1 MASLSSRDAT
11 YAQPLASIPCHLRAC
26 NATCLAACL
35 PAGAVGGTWRDHN
48 FPNAGTDTE
57 VPTYYPSFLPT
68 PETSSQFGERD
79 EILSYFK
86 RVSKEQ
92 IGEDKFMWGTA
103 IASAKF
109 DGSMWELSD
118 AVGSITLQCR
128 FLMPC
133 VYSISCKWPHVP
145 AIPNRDLFAGDVQ
158 HSMQLGPEVRLL
170 DRRRCESPPSCFP
183 PSLLPSPLLSA
194 AALTGRCPPLG

>member
-1 MASLSSRDAT
+1 MPHAVDRTPLTHRGAAAAALSLQGNTLCHAPHRAQPRRHLWPASQAETPT

-79 EILSYFK
+79 EILSYFAPVFAHFRSSVK
-86 RVSKEQ
+86 ISEDLNGGFSPNLAQLIQPGGKASPGQRNQ
-92 IGEDKFMWGTA
+92 YLIG
-103 IASAKF
+103 
-109 DGSMWELSD
+109 
-118 AVGSITLQCR
+118 
-128 FLMPC
+128 
-133 VYSISCKWPHVP
+133 
-145 AIPNRDLFAGDVQ
+145 
-158 HSMQLGPEVRLL
+158 
-170 DRRRCESPPSCFP
+170 
-183 PSLLPSPLLSA
+183 LP
-194 AALTGRCPPLG
+194 